1 MNNFDK
7 FFDFT
12 WKNTKFRQRFN
23 QALMIAFLA
32 WEYEAPDI
40 KKALQD
46 NDFAYLN
53 SAISKLIAPIANYEK
68 TFAPRGLNMV
78 MPGVNLLIRKHD
90 TPFTRYEKKRCAQR
104 NTLTFLYF
112 YPYLL
117 CRLFC

>member
-12 WKNTKFRQRFN
+12 WKNTKFRQCFN

-32 WEYEAPDI
+32 WEYEDPDI
-40 KKALQD
+40 KKALQN
-46 NDFAYLN
+46 NDFAHLN
-53 SAISKLIAPIANYEK
+53 SAISSLIAPIADYEK

-78 MPGVNLLIRKHD
+78 MPGVNLLIQKHD

-104 NTLTFLYF
+104 KPRLQLY
-112 YPYLL
+112 
-117 CRLFC
+117 

>member
-32 WEYEAPDI
+32 WEYEDSDI
-40 KKALQD
+40 KKAMQD

-53 SAISKLIAPIANYEK
+53 SAI
-68 TFAPRGLNMV
+68 
-78 MPGVNLLIRKHD
+78 
-90 TPFTRYEKKRCAQR
+90 
-104 NTLTFLYF
+104 
-112 YPYLL
+112 
-117 CRLFC
+117 